1 MRGSRKVSVRRFLA
15 IRGRSPRRGLA
26 SLDYVLIL
34 AVILPTVA
42 FICRIGPQIIQLAYA
57 MICGLVSWPFM

>member
-1 MRGSRKVSVRRFLA
+1 
-15 IRGRSPRRGLA
+15 
-26 SLDYVLIL
+26 VLIL